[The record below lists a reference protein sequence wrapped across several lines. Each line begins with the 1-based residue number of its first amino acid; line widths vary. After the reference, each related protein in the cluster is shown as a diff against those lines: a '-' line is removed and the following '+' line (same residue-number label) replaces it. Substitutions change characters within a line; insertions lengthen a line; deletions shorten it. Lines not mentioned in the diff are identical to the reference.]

1 VRGAR
6 GAVEAEVYAEYMI
19 QPRMLKKIVQKMKR
33 VMFAAERASVNRSEG
48 RCGGEHTTRAV
59 VVGEAV
65 GPGGGPVFL
74 VAVVGECQTVLD
86 AAGA

>member
-48 RCGGEHTTRAV
+48 RCEGNIL
-59 VVGEAV
+59 
-65 GPGGGPVFL
+65 L
-74 VAVVGECQTVLD
+74 VLLSLVKRLVQAEDLYFS
-86 AAGA
+86 